1 MAAPHGVRTSSRKNG
16 AAYREMCIRDRYR
29 TEPALHAR
37 DADPAGF
44 AWVVL
49 DDADNSVVAFLR
61 NDGTAQ
67 LLAISN
73 FTPVARTGYRVGVP
87 LAGHWAE
94 VLNTDAGAYGGAGG
108 GNLGRARTQPM
119 PAHGHA
125 QSLALALPPLST
137 LYFRHEGE

>member
-119 PAHGHA
+119 
-125 QSLALALPPLST
+125 
-137 LYFRHEGE
+137 RCV